1 MSTGDY
7 PRRGAARPHA
17 LRHARYVERGEV
29 PGIVTLICRHGEPQ
43 VSILI
48 SGARPIRRST
58 TEVS

>member
-29 PGIVTLICRHGEPQ
+29 PGIVTLICRHG
-43 VSILI
+43 
-48 SGARPIRRST
+48 
-58 TEVS
+58 